1 MGTQYGFPMD
11 FTPFFQIYRLFI
23 FRYYPEKWTLS
34 LKFGLLEAQEFKY
47 S

>member
-1 MGTQYGFPMD
+1 MGTQHGFLMN

-23 FRYYPEKWTLS
+23 FRYYSEKWTLS
-34 LKFGLLEAQEFKY
+34 LKFGLLEVQESKY